1 MPSGPYRKKFS
12 CKSSREQGFFFGPFL
27 KNGMSVYFR
36 HSLIF
41 TPVMRIIAHVLSTG
55 KKKTMNQGFT
65 ITGRGI
71 IGRNC

>member
-1 MPSGPYRKKFS
+1 
-12 CKSSREQGFFFGPFL
+12 
-27 KNGMSVYFR
+27 MSVYFR

-41 TPVMRIIAHVLSTG
+41 TPVMRIIAHVLSTLRKLRAEQVNLLCRDVAMSQIATG

-65 ITGRGI
+65 TTEPGI